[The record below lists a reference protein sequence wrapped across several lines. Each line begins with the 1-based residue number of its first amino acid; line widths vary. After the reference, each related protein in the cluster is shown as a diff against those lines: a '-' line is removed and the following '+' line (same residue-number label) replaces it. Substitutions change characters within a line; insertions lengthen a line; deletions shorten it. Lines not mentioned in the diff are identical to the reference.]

1 MLLADIDNIL
11 LPAFSQNGYN
21 YHNHKYSR
29 INLHTVYMYVVT
41 FRCFFV
47 TWTAISP
54 ADVNYSETLS
64 TLRYANRAKNIVNKP
79 TVNEDQNVRLIRELR
94 AEIEKLKEL
103 LQSKGEVCH
112 SQVCKRGE
120 GVNW

>member
-1 MLLADIDNIL
+1 MFSPLIDYCNSGTVSRCIRASDNVSMEIKMFWFSISCPYSLMLLADIDNIL

-47 TWTAISP
+47 T
-54 ADVNYSETLS
+54 
-64 TLRYANRAKNIVNKP
+64 
-79 TVNEDQNVRLIRELR
+79 
-94 AEIEKLKEL
+94 
-103 LQSKGEVCH
+103 
-112 SQVCKRGE
+112 
-120 GVNW
+120 